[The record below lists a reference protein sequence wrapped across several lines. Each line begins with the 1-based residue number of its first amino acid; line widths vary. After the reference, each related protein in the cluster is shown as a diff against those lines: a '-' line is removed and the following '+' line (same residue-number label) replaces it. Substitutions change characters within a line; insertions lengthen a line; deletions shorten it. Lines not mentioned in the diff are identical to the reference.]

1 MSLFRFLL
9 DGTNQLWD
17 ASHQMKKPW
26 LPCKKAQNQ
35 WVSSSTPQYL
45 LFTPDIKK
53 APPPLPAIV
62 APIRIKALPHLSPPL
77 NTKALFS
84 SIIQE
89 LFWNKRIGW
98 SFFFWKQI
106 WSLQSIKHK
115 EEPIS
120 FALMLHSSLSVQ
132 RRSYNIRNATC
143 WLSVGK
149 REKKK
154 KRGTLSIPFRT
165 FVWEMF
171 ISWRMPAL
179 FLVSFYHL
187 RNAYFDDDE
196 LEMNCFYVPAYFG
209 FSLITTII

>member
-1 MSLFRFLL
+1 M
-9 DGTNQLWD
+9 
-17 ASHQMKKPW
+17 
-26 LPCKKAQNQ
+26 
-35 WVSSSTPQYL
+35 
-45 LFTPDIKK
+45 I
-53 APPPLPAIV
+53 PLPLLPTIV
-62 APIRIKALPHLSPPL
+62 ALIRIKALPHFSPPL
-77 NTKALFS
+77 NAKALFS

-165 FVWEMF
+165 LVRDVHQLKDACLVFWFLFTICVMP
-171 ISWRMPAL
+171 ISTTTSWKWIVSMYLPISA
-179 FLVSFYHL
+179 FLW
-187 RNAYFDDDE
+187 
-196 LEMNCFYVPAYFG
+196 
-209 FSLITTII
+209 SLPSSNETCVLILPR